1 MKKLE
6 KIKEIYNNKELK
18 EMAVE
23 QQERWLR
30 AKIVMQF
37 VFLREKL
44 GYTQQEIADKMGVMR
59 QQITRFENMSNSPT
73 IFFLVKYANA
83 LDTELDVILN
93 GVELIEV
100 HGAFDPGIC
109 SKDHPL
115 RASRCHCARY
125 RRSDGLEFGYAVG
138 KKGNLKGVP
147 CRAFGYL
154 QRFHRTGRGPGTVQA
169 ALRVHRRTGHSI

>member
-1 MKKLE
+1 MIQKCCKNNIDMVQYYRGRVMKKLE
-6 KIKEIYNNKELK
+6 KIAEVYNNKELK
-18 EMAVE
+18 EMSIE

-100 HGAFDPGIC
+100 TNNEQI
-109 SKDHPL
+109 
-115 RASRCHCARY
+115 
-125 RRSDGLEFGYAVG
+125 
-138 KKGNLKGVP
+138 
-147 CRAFGYL
+147 
-154 QRFHRTGRGPGTVQA
+154 
-169 ALRVHRRTGHSI
+169 

>member
-1 MKKLE
+1 MKKLS
-6 KIKEIYNNKELK
+6 KIAEIYNNKELK
-18 EMAVE
+18 EMTIE
-23 QQERWLR
+23 YQERWLR

-37 VFLREKL
+37 IFLREKQ

-100 HGAFDPGIC
+100 ANNEQI
-109 SKDHPL
+109 
-115 RASRCHCARY
+115 
-125 RRSDGLEFGYAVG
+125 
-138 KKGNLKGVP
+138 
-147 CRAFGYL
+147 
-154 QRFHRTGRGPGTVQA
+154 
-169 ALRVHRRTGHSI
+169 

>member
-18 EMAVE
+18 EMAIE
-23 QQERWLR
+23 QQERWLS

-100 HGAFDPGIC
+100 T
-109 SKDHPL
+109 
-115 RASRCHCARY
+115 
-125 RRSDGLEFGYAVG
+125 
-138 KKGNLKGVP
+138 N
-147 CRAFGYL
+147 
-154 QRFHRTGRGPGTVQA
+154 GRN
-169 ALRVHRRTGHSI
+169 I

>member
-1 MKKLE
+1 MKKLN
-6 KIKEIYNNKELK
+6 KIAEIYNNIELK
-18 EMAVE
+18 EMSIE

-100 HGAFDPGIC
+100 A
-109 SKDHPL
+109 
-115 RASRCHCARY
+115 
-125 RRSDGLEFGYAVG
+125 
-138 KKGNLKGVP
+138 N
-147 CRAFGYL
+147 
-154 QRFHRTGRGPGTVQA
+154 GRK
-169 ALRVHRRTGHSI
+169 I

>member
-1 MKKLE
+1 MKKLS
-6 KIKEIYNNKELK
+6 KIAEIYNNKELK
-18 EMAVE
+18 KMTIE

-100 HGAFDPGIC
+100 T
-109 SKDHPL
+109 
-115 RASRCHCARY
+115 
-125 RRSDGLEFGYAVG
+125 
-138 KKGNLKGVP
+138 N
-147 CRAFGYL
+147 
-154 QRFHRTGRGPGTVQA
+154 GRN
-169 ALRVHRRTGHSI
+169 I

>member
-6 KIKEIYNNKELK
+6 KIAAIYNNKALK
-18 EMAVE
+18 IMSVE
-23 QQERWLR
+23 QQERWFR

-73 IFFLVKYANA
+73 IFFLVKYAHA

-100 HGAFDPGIC
+100 A
-109 SKDHPL
+109 
-115 RASRCHCARY
+115 
-125 RRSDGLEFGYAVG
+125 
-138 KKGNLKGVP
+138 N
-147 CRAFGYL
+147 
-154 QRFHRTGRGPGTVQA
+154 GRN
-169 ALRVHRRTGHSI
+169 I

>member
-1 MKKLE
+1 MKKLS
-6 KIKEIYNNKELK
+6 KIAEIYNNKELR
-18 EMAVE
+18 EMSIE

-100 HGAFDPGIC
+100 TNNEQI
-109 SKDHPL
+109 
-115 RASRCHCARY
+115 
-125 RRSDGLEFGYAVG
+125 
-138 KKGNLKGVP
+138 
-147 CRAFGYL
+147 
-154 QRFHRTGRGPGTVQA
+154 
-169 ALRVHRRTGHSI
+169 

>member
-1 MKKLE
+1 MKKLS
-6 KIKEIYNNKELK
+6 KIAEIYNNKELK
-18 EMAVE
+18 EMGIE

-93 GVELIEV
+93 GVDL
-100 HGAFDPGIC
+100 
-109 SKDHPL
+109 
-115 RASRCHCARY
+115 
-125 RRSDGLEFGYAVG
+125 VG
-138 KKGNLKGVP
+138 VTNNE
-147 CRAFGYL
+147 
-154 QRFHRTGRGPGTVQA
+154 
-169 ALRVHRRTGHSI
+169 

>member
-1 MKKLE
+1 MKKLS
-6 KIKEIYNNKELK
+6 KIAEIYNNKELK
-18 EMAVE
+18 KMTIE

-37 VFLREKL
+37 IFSREKQ

-93 GVELIEV
+93 GVDLIEV
-100 HGAFDPGIC
+100 TN
-109 SKDHPL
+109 
-115 RASRCHCARY
+115 Y
-125 RRSDGLEFGYAVG
+125 E
-138 KKGNLKGVP
+138 
-147 CRAFGYL
+147 
-154 QRFHRTGRGPGTVQA
+154 
-169 ALRVHRRTGHSI
+169 

>member
-6 KIKEIYNNKELK
+6 KIKEIHNNIELK
-18 EMAVE
+18 EMAIE

-30 AKIVMQF
+30 SKIVMQF

-73 IFFLVKYANA
+73 IFLLVKYANA

-100 HGAFDPGIC
+100 TNNEQI
-109 SKDHPL
+109 
-115 RASRCHCARY
+115 
-125 RRSDGLEFGYAVG
+125 
-138 KKGNLKGVP
+138 
-147 CRAFGYL
+147 
-154 QRFHRTGRGPGTVQA
+154 
-169 ALRVHRRTGHSI
+169 